1 MIELKS
7 EREVSLIKEASSIVA
22 EVIHYTRP
30 MVVPGVTTLKLND
43 SARELILKLGGIPAF
58 KGYRGFPGDICTSIN
73 EEVVHGIPGKRRL
86 KDGDILSL
94 DIGVKFGGYY
104 GDAAVTIPVGNV
116 SKEAKRL
123 LEVTEEALYIGI
135 GSARQG
141 MRLSDLSHAIQTHA
155 EKNGFS
161 VVREFVGH
169 GIGAKMHEEP
179 QIPNFGEPNHGPRLK
194 NGMVL
199 AIEPMINAG
208 GLEVEILRDG
218 WTAITKDRRLSAHF
232 EHTVLITDKEPEIL
246 TKCQKKKQ

>member
-1 MIELKS
+1 M
-7 EREVSLIKEASSIVA
+7 
-22 EVIHYTRP
+22 
-30 MVVPGVTTLKLND
+30 
-43 SARELILKLGGIPAF
+43 ILKLGGIPAF

-86 KDGDILSL
+86 RDGDILSL
-94 DIGVKFGGYY
+94 DIGVKFSGYY
-104 GDAAVTIPVGNV
+104 GDAAVTIPVGSV
-116 SKEAKRL
+116 SKEVKRL
-123 LEVTEEALYIGI
+123 LEVTEEALYVGI
-135 GSARQG
+135 GYARQG

-194 NGMVL
+194 KGMVL
-199 AIEPMINAG
+199 AIEPMVNTG
-208 GLEVEILRDG
+208 GPEVEILRDN
-218 WTAITKDRRLSAHF
+218 WTAVTKDRKLSAHF

-246 TKCQKKKQ
+246 TKYFLS

>member
-1 MIELKS
+1 M
-7 EREVSLIKEASSIVA
+7 VA
-22 EVIHYTRP
+22 EVIQYLKTR
-30 MVVPGVTTLKLND
+30 VVPGVTTLELSN
-43 SARELILKLGGIPAF
+43 SARDLIIKLGGVPAF
-58 KGYRGFPGDICTSIN
+58 KGYREFPGDICTSIN

-86 KDGDILSL
+86 RDGDILSL

-104 GDAAVTIPVGNV
+104 GDAAMTIPVGSV

-123 LEVTEEALYIGI
+123 LEVTEEALYVGI

-161 VVREFVGH
+161 IVREFVGH

-194 NGMVL
+194 KGMVL
-199 AIEPMINAG
+199 AIEPMVNAG
-208 GLEVEILRDG
+208 GPEVEILRDG
-218 WTAITKDRRLSAHF
+218 WTAVTKDRRLSAHF

>member
-22 EVIHYTRP
+22 EVIQYLRSR
-30 MVVPGVTTLKLND
+30 VVTGVTTLELND
-43 SARELILKLGGIPAF
+43 SARDLIIKLGGIPAF

-86 KDGDILSL
+86 RDGDILSL
-94 DIGVKFGGYY
+94 DIGVKFNGYY
-104 GDAAVTIPVGNV
+104 GDATVTIPVGNV

-123 LEVTEEALYIGI
+123 LEVTEEALYVGI

-194 NGMVL
+194 KGMVL
-199 AIEPMINAG
+199 AIEPMVNAG
-208 GLEVEILRDG
+208 GPEVEILRDG
-218 WTAITKDRRLSAHF
+218 WTAVTKDRRLSAHF

-246 TKCQKKKQ
+246 TLCQKKKQ

>member
-7 EREVSLIKEASSIVA
+7 EREIALIKKASSIVA
-22 EVIHYTRP
+22 EVIHYTKP
-30 MVVPGVTTLKLND
+30 MVVPGVTTLELSD
-43 SARELILKLGGIPAF
+43 SAREMILKLGGIPAF

-86 KDGDILSL
+86 REGDILSL
-94 DIGVKFGGYY
+94 DIGVKFSGYY

-116 SKEAKRL
+116 SKEVKRL
-123 LEVTEEALYIGI
+123 LEVTEEALYVGI
-135 GSARQG
+135 GYARQG
-141 MRLSDLSHAIQTHA
+141 MRLSDLSHAIQNHA

-194 NGMVL
+194 KGMVL
-199 AIEPMINAG
+199 AIEPMVNAG
-208 GLEVEILRDG
+208 SSEVEILRDN
-218 WTAITKDRRLSAHF
+218 WTAVTKDMKLSAHF

-246 TKCQKKKQ
+246 TKCQKKNQ

>member
-7 EREVSLIKEASSIVA
+7 EREVSLIKEASSMVA
-22 EVIHYTRP
+22 EVIQYLRSR
-30 MVVPGVTTLKLND
+30 VVPGITTLELND
-43 SARELILKLGGIPAF
+43 SARDLIIELGGIPAF

-86 KDGDILSL
+86 RDGDILSL

-104 GDAAVTIPVGNV
+104 GDAAVTIPVGNI
-116 SKEAKRL
+116 SKETKRL
-123 LEVTEEALYIGI
+123 LEITEEALHVGI
-135 GSARQG
+135 SSARQG
-141 MRLSDLSHAIQTHA
+141 MRLSDLSHAIQAHA

-194 NGMVL
+194 KGMVL
-199 AIEPMINAG
+199 AIEPMVNAG
-208 GLEVEILRDG
+208 GPEVEILRDG
-218 WTAITKDRRLSAHF
+218 WTAVTKDRRLSAHF

-246 TKCQKKKQ
+246 TLCQKKKQ